1 MKFIFLRSLINVY
14 RAQWKVWSAPWR
26 KVEWDWGETLVTQV
40 LSWQVSTCHTHYR
53 AIRTWQSTICLERQC
68 YSMVEL
74 WLVWHSYKYI
84 LVLWWTS
91 ANDRCEEIHPPPF
104 NPLTPRSNLKFSIQ
118 LVHLVL
124 DRSIILNWYFS
135 LFSSLSWLILYWYCE
150 EQFCLGHSR
159 ELKG

>member
-1 MKFIFLRSLINVY
+1 MYTELSERFGARH
-14 RAQWKVWSAPWR
+14 WR
-26 KVEWDWGETLVTQV
+26 KVEWDQGETLVTQA
-40 LSWQVSTCHTHYR
+40 LSWQVSTYHAHYR
-53 AIRTWQSTICLERQC
+53 AIRTRQSTICLERQY

-124 DRSIILNWYFS
+124 DRPIILNWYFS
-135 LFSSLSWLILYWYCE
+135 LFSSLSWLILYWYCKE
-150 EQFCLGHSR
+150 KFCLGHSR